1 MTFDDVSDDDGVT
14 ESRVEWTK
22 NKTISKKTISE
33 NVFGK
38 KKFVVVVVHKF
49 VVGDVCYIIYIHVF
63 LLLLLFLSS
72 SEDSIFVVVV
82 VDEVYFL

>member
-49 VVGDVCYIIYIHVF
+49 VVGDVCYIIYIHVL
-63 LLLLLFLSS
+63 LLLLLFHSS
-72 SEDSIFVVVV
+72 SPKLQNLIIIIFPL
-82 VDEVYFL
+82 FL